1 MSHIASKGHNFATGT
16 AAAPVSQNDVST
28 GLPEWNL
35 EDLYPGQDSA
45 EFEADLSWLE
55 SECSRTAE
63 AFRGRVST
71 LDAAELLQ
79 AIEKLEAIEVKIAR
93 ISSFAEL
100 RSAEDTSDPQR
111 GKFLGDCEERLAGLY
126 SLLVFF
132 GLEINGIDDERYEE
146 LLSMSTDLQR
156 YRPLLD
162 QLRKMRPHQLST
174 ELEQYIVDRSVV
186 SRTAWT
192 RLFDETLAGMRFRFE
207 GAEYTL
213 EQALD
218 MLRSH
223 NRPLR
228 KKSAAALARS
238 FKKHLPVFTL
248 ITNTLAKEKAI
259 NDRWRRFPTPQA
271 SRHLA
276 NDVEAEVVEALK
288 VAVTESYE
296 RISHRYFE
304 LKAQWLGL
312 KRLEFWDRSAP
323 LPFESQTRI
332 GWNQARDTV
341 LSAFGGFSPE
351 MADIASRFFSNNWI
365 DAPMKPGK
373 ISGAFS
379 ASTSTEVHPYILLNY
394 AGRPRD
400 VMVLAHELGHGVH
413 QFLASSQGELLSQT
427 PLTLAET
434 ASVFGEMLTFR
445 ELLKSTQTRHERL
458 ALLANKAE
466 DMIDTVIRQIAF
478 YEFESRLHERRS
490 EGELTSDD
498 IGAIWMQVQGES
510 LGPAMNLA
518 ANYKT
523 YWSYIPHFIHQP
535 FYVYSYAFGHGLVH
549 ALYAEYE
556 SGQEGFQERYLDL
569 LKAGGSRNYRDL
581 LAPFGLDATIPSFWQ
596 KGLDFMETLIG
607 ELEETMT

>member
-1 MSHIASKGHNFATGT
+1 MESR
-16 AAAPVSQNDVST
+16 
-28 GLPEWNL
+28 
-35 EDLYPGQDSA
+35 DLYPGQDSS
-45 EFEADLSWLE
+45 ELEADLSWLD
-55 SECSRTAE
+55 SECNTTAE
-63 AFRGRVST
+63 AYQGRVST
-71 LDAAELLQ
+71 LGAEELLQ
-79 AIEKLEAIEVKIAR
+79 AITKFEAIEARITR
-93 ISSFAEL
+93 ISSFAQL

-111 GKFLGDCEERLAGLY
+111 GKFLGDCEERLTGLY
-126 SLLVFF
+126 SRLVFF
-132 GLEINGIDDERYEE
+132 GLEINEIDDERYEE
-146 LLSMSTDLQR
+146 LLSTSTGLER

-218 MLRSH
+218 VLHSH
-223 NRPLR
+223 SRPLR

-238 FKKHLPVFTL
+238 FKKHLPMLTL

-259 NDRWRRFPTPQA
+259 DDSWRGFPTPQA

-288 VAVTESYE
+288 VAVTGSYE
-296 RISHRYFE
+296 RISHRYYE
-304 LKAQWLGL
+304 LKAGWLGL
-312 KRLEFWDRSAP
+312 KRLEFWDRNAP

-332 GWNQARDTV
+332 GWNKARETV

-365 DAPMKPGK
+365 DAPMRPGK
-373 ISGAFS
+373 MSGAFS

-413 QFLASSQGELLSQT
+413 QFLASSQGELLSRT
-427 PLTLAET
+427 PLTIAET

-445 ELLKSTQTRHERL
+445 ELLKSAETRHERL

-466 DMIDTVIRQIAF
+466 DMINTVIRQIAF
-478 YEFESRLHERRS
+478 YEFESRLHDRRA

-498 IGAIWMQVQGES
+498 IGAIWMQVQGDS
-510 LGPAMNLA
+510 LGPAMHLA
-518 ANYKT
+518 ASYRT
-523 YWSYIPHFIHQP
+523 YWSYVPHFVHQP

-556 SGQEGFQERYLDL
+556 GGQVGFQENYLEL
-569 LKAGGSRNYRDL
+569 LRAGGSRNYRDL

-596 KGLDFMETLIG
+596 KGLDFMETLID